1 MTKKKLHFL
10 VTQGYSHHIIPS
22 LDYVS
27 SLIVPGSIK
36 LLCLSDRMLRAGIS
50 PGVFML
56 LPWIYT
62 DALSLSVKCLSG
74 VLLLTD
80 LLQEPC
86 FYDPSPQGLIFT
98 VVAKKGI

>member
-1 MTKKKLHFL
+1 MHFL
-10 VTQGYSHHIIPS
+10 VTQGYSQHRIPS

-27 SLIVPGSIK
+27 SLTVPGSVK
-36 LLCLSDRMLRAGIS
+36 LLCLSDRMSRAGIS
-50 PGVFML
+50 LGVFML

-62 DALSLSVKCLSG
+62 DALSLRVQCLSG

-86 FYDPSPQGLIFT
+86 FYDPPPQGLIFT
-98 VVAKKGI
+98 VVAKQGV